1 MDNKLHDR
9 LRNMSTKEVIK
20 EIKTHV
26 VNPVTFIPSFI
37 HWMNHFGITG
47 EIPTHTHNRLFI
59 PTINGHVLSIVTIR
73 EIAYLHRTDVFQLD
87 HIYKTLLICV
97 NISILEPIS

>member
-1 MDNKLHDR
+1 MLNDM
-9 LRNMSTKEVIK
+9 MSTKELIQ
-20 EIKTHV
+20 EIKRQV

-37 HWMNHFGITG
+37 HWMNHFGLT
-47 EIPTHTHNRLFI
+47 EKIPTHLQNRLLI

-87 HIYKTLLICV
+87 NVYKTILNCA